1 LHRCDPDPNR
11 AGGHAQVDWYPD
23 RPGLFRVNFGNGTC
37 DYLGGGPIARACTS
51 FMHVTVDVSTGTVIG
66 VDYESLP
73 V

>member
-1 LHRCDPDPNR
+1 M
-11 AGGHAQVDWYPD
+11 
-23 RPGLFRVNFGNGTC
+23 FRVNFGNGTC